1 VSRLERALG
10 QAARTLDALGA
21 GWALVGGLAVSV
33 RTEPRFTRDIDIA
46 VSVADDAE
54 AEALVR
60 DHRTRG
66 YEVVALVE
74 QEETDR
80 LATAR
85 LVPPGEDEAG
95 IVVDLLFAS
104 SGVEPDVEPEIVAA
118 ADRVRVMAGLEL
130 PVARVG
136 HLIAVKL
143 LAEDER
149 RPADRADL
157 AALIAAVEAAELD
170 RARAAI
176 RLISERGFDR
186 GRDLAGGLEMLLA
199 GRANS

>member
-1 VSRLERALG
+1 M
-10 QAARTLDALGA
+10 LDGLSA

-60 DHRTRG
+60 DHRTYG

-74 QEETDR
+74 QEQTAR

-85 LVPPGEDEAG
+85 VVPPGEDEAG

-104 SGVEPDVEPEIVAA
+104 SGIEPEIVAA

>member
-66 YEVVALVE
+66 HEVVALVE
-74 QEETDR
+74 REGTDR

-85 LVPPGEDEAG
+85 LVPPGEDETG
-95 IVVDLLFAS
+95 VVLDLLFAS
-104 SGVEPDVEPEIVAA
+104 SGVEPEIVAA
-118 ADRVRVMAGLEL
+118 ADRIAVIAGLDL
-130 PVARVG
+130 PVAQTG
-136 HLIAVKL
+136 HLIATKL
-143 LAEDER
+143 LAEDEG

-157 AALIAAVEAAELD
+157 AALIAVAGPAELD
-170 RARAAI
+170 RARTAV
-176 RLISERGFDR
+176 RLISDRGFDR
-186 GRDLAGGLEMLLA
+186 GRDLAGALETLLA
-199 GRANS
+199 GRADS

>member
-1 VSRLERALG
+1 MSRLERALG

-66 YEVVALVE
+66 HEVVALVE
-74 QEETDR
+74 REGTDR

-85 LVPPGEDEAG
+85 LVPPGEDETG
-95 IVVDLLFAS
+95 VVLDLLFAS
-104 SGVEPDVEPEIVAA
+104 SGVEPEIVAA
-118 ADRVRVMAGLEL
+118 ADRIAVIAGLDL
-130 PVARVG
+130 PVAQTG
-136 HLIAVKL
+136 HLIATKL
-143 LAEDER
+143 LAEDEG

-157 AALIAAVEAAELD
+157 AALIAVAGPAELD
-170 RARAAI
+170 RAWTVG

-186 GRDLAGGLEMLLA
+186 GRDLAGALETLLA
-199 GRANS
+199 GRADS